1 LDTAKTDNYSQVTVS
16 PGYRFNL
23 NDNDGY
29 IALSMDY
36 SATDEVYSGHKTG
49 VIDYEIYG
57 RYYTDKSSFYGQY
70 IIPNKDVTGYDY
82 KYSYLRGAY
91 KCSEDFSVGGA
102 FSQATD
108 YFNYYDIQCAVSL
121 NRLGVELVYFN
132 NNYDPAFVPSTDY
145 YGSSANVLYS
155 FTDNFRAG
163 CQVTNY
169 SDVNDPALF
178 LKEKYN
184 FNDRN
189 SVVLTQRLK
198 NDSYDAVTF
207 LNWDIKFK

>member
-1 LDTAKTDNYSQVTVS
+1 
-16 PGYRFNL
+16 
-23 NDNDGY
+23 
-29 IALSMDY
+29 
-36 SATDEVYSGHKTG
+36 
-49 VIDYEIYG
+49 
-57 RYYTDKSSFYGQY
+57 
-70 IIPNKDVTGYDY
+70 
-82 KYSYLRGAY
+82 LRGAY
-91 KCSEDFSVGGA
+91 KCSENFSVGDA